1 VLPLSIA
8 FVERHFVARHQIVP
22 AASSST
28 PELNSQ
34 RNLQVGAT
42 FVKQLIKPFRS
53 FRWQA
58 AMVKMR

>member
-1 VLPLSIA
+1 VLPLNIA

-42 FVKQLIKPFRS
+42 FVKQLIKLSSRS
-53 FRWQA
+53 GAFDGKQRW
-58 AMVKMR
+58 